1 MAREEG
7 RKIIANYRPGME
19 DKEHLKLSTKE
30 AHDPQLKPLSSL
42 AEDTCRAARPPSL
55 PCRMIHTHTQANLG
69 TE

>member
-19 DKEHLKLSTKE
+19 KREHLKLSTKE

-42 AEDTCRAARPPSL
+42 AENICRAAPSSL
-55 PCRMIHTHTQANLG
+55 SASLNDPDPCSG
-69 TE
+69 